1 MLLIYDLIF
10 KTISKS
16 NTTSD
21 YIQFIDYQENN
32 IFLILFLLQRQ
43 YLSCIIYVHIHNN
56 YLKFFLRNIPI
67 AII

>member
-43 YLSCIIYVHIHNN
+43 
-56 YLKFFLRNIPI
+56 
-67 AII
+67 